1 MLDKKHDGFFD
12 EETPED
18 RKSEELL
25 QMLGDY
31 EKPVK
36 SFSTGDKVSGKVTR
50 TSPEY
55 VFIDIGAKHEAMI
68 KAVELASDGA
78 AAVAVGDEVSGFIV
92 SQSDGEIVV
101 SKSLGKAGN
110 ADISLLRDALNTR
123 VPVQGKVTGV
133 SKAGLSVKIM
143 GHRAFCPVS
152 QIDVKFTSD
161 VNEYL
166 GKTLDFVITRI
177 TEGGKNI
184 VVSRV
189 PLFEAGL
196 EEQFKVFADAAG
208 SNRTLRGK
216 ISKIAEFGLFVEAG
230 GLEGLVHISE
240 VSWERAQNLSDTFTV
255 GQEVEF
261 VVLKVERKDSLRNSK
276 ISLSIKQALEDP
288 WTKVADA
295 VSVGQSI
302 DGRVTRLADF
312 GAFVEVL
319 PGVEGL
325 VHVSEMAWGRRVHH
339 PSEIVKPGQTVKVTV
354 LGIDLNK
361 RSVSLTLKDVADDPW
376 NGIEEKLAVGADI
389 TGTVARRA
397 KFGYFID
404 LFEGVTGL
412 LVFSRM
418 AADKKE
424 AIKVGDTVTV
434 QVESIDTD
442 SRRVALSMGVADTHR
457 ETEETRQYLKK
468 QDTRPERKQG
478 AAPPASDT
486 EFAAALRQALKTSSK
501 PGAPAKPA
509 AKGAAPGAGKP
520 VGSIVSTPA
529 PVPAGTTP
537 SASAE
542 KKSYAAAATTAG
554 STEKAAASP
563 ASTEKSAAAVSTEK
577 VVETTPAPVAA
588 PSEKPVVPTSSEK
601 PAAAIASTAKSTAA
615 VSTGKVADAAPASV
629 AASAEK
635 PASSEKPAGT
645 TASAEKAV
653 DTAAPASSTAK

>member
-1 MLDKKHDGFFD
+1 MLDKKQDSFFD

-18 RKSEELL
+18 RKSGELL
-25 QMLGDY
+25 QMLGGYD
-31 EKPVK
+31 KQIK

-50 TSPEY
+50 ISPEY
-55 VFIDIGAKHEAMI
+55 VFIDIGAKNEAMI
-68 KAVELASDGA
+68 KAVELAGET
-78 AAVAVGDEVSGFIV
+78 AVAVGGEVSGFIV
-92 SQSDGEIVV
+92 SQSDGEILV
-101 SKSLGKAGN
+101 SKSVGKGGN
-110 ADISLLRDALNTR
+110 ADISVLRDALNTR

-166 GKTLDFVITRI
+166 GKTLDFVITRV

-196 EEQFKVFADAAG
+196 EEQFKKFADAAG
-208 SNRTLRGK
+208 SNRTLIGK

-240 VSWERAQNLSDTFTV
+240 VSWERAQKLNESFTV

-288 WTKVADA
+288 WTKVSDTI
-295 VSVGQSI
+295 SVGQSI

-325 VHVSEMAWGRRVHH
+325 VHVSEMAWGRRVRH

-354 LGIDLNK
+354 LAIDLNK

-376 NGIEEKLAVGADI
+376 NGIEGKIAVGADI
-389 TGTVARRA
+389 TGTVARKA

-418 AADKKE
+418 AADKKD
-424 AIKVGDTVTV
+424 AIKPGDTVTV

-442 SRRVALSMGVADTHR
+442 SRRVALSMGVSETNR
-457 ETEETRQYLKK
+457 VTEETRQYLKK
-468 QDTRPERKQG
+468 QDAKPEKKHEAAPSNTEFG
-478 AAPPASDT
+478 AA
-486 EFAAALRQALKTSSK
+486 LMKALKTSSK
-501 PGAPAKPA
+501 PAAPETQAAAKGKAAAAPTPEKKTDPAAVPTGLAEKTSVSAPLTEKVAAPATPASTEKITVAVPAEKVVEAIPAPPEKPA
-509 AKGAAPGAGKP
+509 ATPAAPEKRAKAAA
-520 VGSIVSTPA
+520 TPLTEKKA
-529 PVPAGTTP
+529 DKAEAPAEKPVPAF
-537 SASAE
+537 
-542 KKSYAAAATTAG
+542 
-554 STEKAAASP
+554 TEKAAA
-563 ASTEKSAAAVSTEK
+563 ASA
-577 VVETTPAPVAA
+577 PAP
-588 PSEKPVVPTSSEK
+588 
-601 PAAAIASTAKSTAA
+601 AK
-615 VSTGKVADAAPASV
+615 
-629 AASAEK
+629 
-635 PASSEKPAGT
+635 
-645 TASAEKAV
+645 
-653 DTAAPASSTAK
+653 

>member
-18 RKSEELL
+18 RKSGELL
-25 QMLGDY
+25 QMLDGYD
-31 EKPVK
+31 KKIK

-50 TSPEY
+50 ISPEY
-55 VFIDIGAKHEAMI
+55 VFIDIGAKNEALI
-68 KAVELASDGA
+68 KAAELAGE
-78 AAVAVGDEVSGFIV
+78 AAVAAGDEVAGFIV
-92 SQSDGEIVV
+92 SQSGGEIVV
-101 SKSLGKAGN
+101 SKSVGRGGS
-110 ADISLLRDALNTR
+110 ADISVLRDALNSR

-143 GHRAFCPVS
+143 GHRAFCPIS

-196 EEQFKVFADAAG
+196 EEQFKKFADTAG
-208 SNRTLRGK
+208 SNRTLIGK
-216 ISKIAEFGLFVEAG
+216 ISKVAEFGLFVEAG

-240 VSWERAQNLSDTFTV
+240 VSWERAQNLGDSFTV

-288 WTKVADA
+288 WTKVADT

-302 DGRVTRLADF
+302 EGRVTRLADF

-376 NGIEEKLAVGADI
+376 KGIEEKLAVGADV
-389 TGTVARRA
+389 TGTVARKA

-418 AADKKE
+418 AADKKD
-424 AIKVGDTVTV
+424 AIKPGDTVTV

-442 SRRVALSMGVADTHR
+442 SRRVALSMGVSETTKK

-468 QDTRPERKQG
+468 QDAKQDKKQG
-478 AAPPASDT
+478 AAPTKT
-486 EFAAALRQALKTSSK
+486 EFGAALMKALKTS
-501 PGAPAKPA
+501 PAKPE
-509 AKGAAPGAGKP
+509 AAPAAQPAKSAAPEAGKP
-520 VGSIVSTPA
+520 VNTPAAAPTPVSTVTTPPA
-529 PVPAGTTP
+529 EKKTAAAPTVPAGLTAT
-537 SASAE
+537 
-542 KKSYAAAATTAG
+542 AAAATEKTAAAVP
-554 STEKAAASP
+554 TEKAVKP
-563 ASTEKSAAAVSTEK
+563 
-577 VVETTPAPVAA
+577 PPPPVAA
-588 PSEKPVVPTSSEK
+588 PPEK
-601 PAAAIASTAKSTAA
+601 PAAPA
-615 VSTGKVADAAPASV
+615 AAPVPVSPEKPAK
-629 AASAEK
+629 AATPPVEKKTETAAEK
-635 PASSEKPAGT
+635 PATPPKAAAKKAADT
-645 TASAEKAV
+645 TASAPPVTK
-653 DTAAPASSTAK
+653 